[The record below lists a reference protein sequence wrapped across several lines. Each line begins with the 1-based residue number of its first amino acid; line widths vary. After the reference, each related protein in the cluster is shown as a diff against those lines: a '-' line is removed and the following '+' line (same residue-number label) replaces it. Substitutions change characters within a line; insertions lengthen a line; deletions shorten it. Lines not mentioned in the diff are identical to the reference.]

1 MHFIMYENLP
11 EKLTIFSLL
20 NDMHAEVLGAKC
32 TNVRNLLWMYQKNTT
47 DWQMDRRMDRWV
59 DRWYNKMLDS
69 KNMLM
74 YGKTNTI
81 L

>member
-1 MHFIMYENLP
+1 MKILP

-32 TNVRNLLWMYQKNTT
+32 MNVRNLLWMYQKNTT

-59 DRWYNKMLDS
+59 DRWYNKMLR
-69 KNMLM
+69 L
-74 YGKTNTI
+74 
-81 L
+81 